1 MGFFYSI
8 FPYFSC
14 FLKIKLTVD
23 SLANLYIY
31 VLGADAATFESTAD
45 DDDSEDGGEEE
56 EDSDATEDFTTAE
69 EEEDEDEEEESSSWG
84 GAFSLSH
91 RQPVRSADTDRVLEQ
106 RLS

>member
-1 MGFFYSI
+1 M
-8 FPYFSC
+8 
-14 FLKIKLTVD
+14 TVD
-23 SLANLYIY
+23 SLDNLYIY

-69 EEEDEDEEEESSSWG
+69 EEEDEEEESSSWG

-91 RQPVRSADTDRVLEQ
+91 RQPVRIKILRQHLVWH
-106 RLS
+106 